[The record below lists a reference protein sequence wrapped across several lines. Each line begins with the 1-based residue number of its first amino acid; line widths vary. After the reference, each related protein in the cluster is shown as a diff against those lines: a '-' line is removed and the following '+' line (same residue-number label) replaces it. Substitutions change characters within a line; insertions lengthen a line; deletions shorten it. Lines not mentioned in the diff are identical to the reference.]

1 MNYKINLMQ
10 YNKNYFTPLLL
21 ILLCSSAFAQNNGLN
36 DADFNLV
43 RDYEGTIEDADKLKL
58 QLDVSPP
65 EADDITHDYTMPQVK
80 FNVDLPPPETRPTR
94 ADLEALFQTQDNF
107 LRFGFGSQ
115 LSALGELGFY
125 EDLGKKKRSQLG
137 IMGSHF

>member
-1 MNYKINLMQ
+1 MQ

-80 FNVDLPPPETRPTR
+80 FNVDLLLHPKHAQRV
-94 ADLEALFQTQDNF
+94 L
-107 LRFGFGSQ
+107 
-115 LSALGELGFY
+115 
-125 EDLGKKKRSQLG
+125 
-137 IMGSHF
+137 I

>member
-1 MNYKINLMQ
+1 MIGNSL
-10 YNKNYFTPLLL
+10 
-21 ILLCSSAFAQNNGLN
+21 FAQNNGLN

-43 RDYEGTIEDADKLKL
+43 RDYEGSIEDADKLQL

-65 EADDITHDYTMPQVK
+65 EADDISHNYTMPKVK
-80 FNVDLPPPETRPTR
+80 FDVELPPPETRPTR
-94 ADLEALFQTQDNF
+94 VDLEALFETQDNF

-125 EDLGKKKRSQLG
+125 EDLGKKKKVS
-137 IMGSHF
+137 